1 MLSKYTFTG
10 PKGLLWVEH
19 YQCSTEDTNLPG
31 IREKQASFCQEHYFG
46 SYEQLS
52 EEQKSRND
60 ANLIRLSINMTYS
73 RQ

>member
-31 IREKQASFCQEHYFG
+31 IKEKQVSFCQECYFG
-46 SYEQLS
+46 SYE
-52 EEQKSRND
+52 
-60 ANLIRLSINMTYS
+60 
-73 RQ
+73 